1 MPEYSLEPY
10 SEIARAE
17 LTGGRTIGCL
27 LSHGFTSSPHCLR
40 PMGEA
45 LAARGYAV
53 EVPRLPGHGTTW
65 QELNRTGW
73 SDWYAELNRA
83 FDKLARTCDHVFVGG
98 HSFGG
103 GLSLQLAA
111 ERQDQVAGVVLVNP
125 SVANARKDAIGVAV
139 LKNFVASVPGMVND
153 IKKPGSTDFLYPR
166 IPLKAAASLMAGR
179 ARVRSYL
186 PRVTAPI
193 IFFRSVEDHMV
204 DPQSARYLVNLV
216 SSTEVTERRLDHSYH
231 FATLDND
238 APRIFEET
246 IAFVDRIA
254 AVSSRVGS

>member
-1 MPEYSLEPY
+1 MPEHSLEPY

-17 LTGGRTIGCL
+17 LTDGRKIGCV

-65 QELNRTGW
+65 QELNQTGW
-73 SDWYAELNRA
+73 SDWYGELNRA
-83 FDKLARTCDHVFVGG
+83 FDKLRSTCDVVFVGG

-103 GLSLQLAA
+103 GMSLQLAA
-111 ERQDQVAGVVLVNP
+111 ERSAEVAGVILVNP
-125 SVANARKDAIGVAV
+125 SVQNPVKDAIGVTA
-139 LKNFVASVPGMVND
+139 LKRFASSVAGMAND
-153 IKKPGSTDFLYPR
+153 IKKPGVTDFLYPR
-166 IPLKAAASLMAGR
+166 IPLKAAASLIEGR
-179 ARVRSYL
+179 SRLRSYL

-193 IFFRSVEDHMV
+193 IFFRSVVDHMV
-204 DPQSARYLVNLV
+204 EPASARNILKLV
-216 SSTEVTERRLDHSYH
+216 SSKEVTERRLENSYH

-238 APRIFEET
+238 AKQIFEET

-254 AVSSRVGS
+254 AGHSRAKS